1 MWKQP
6 NPCQEGGISN
16 TEVGSVSE
24 KNASENL
31 CVGDA
36 VMNGYF
42 SASHFVQNEIIY
54 F

>member
-24 KNASENL
+24 KDACENL

-36 VMNGYF
+36 VMAIFLQVTLYKMK
-42 SASHFVQNEIIY
+42 
-54 F
+54 